1 MIKTRRVRWVVHGAC
16 MGKKRGAY
24 RVLVEKPGEKRPIT
38 RPRCK

>member
-1 MIKTRRVRWVVHGAC
+1 MIKTRRVRQVVHVAY

-24 RVLVEKPGEKRPIT
+24 RVLVEKSGGKRPIT